1 MSKKKGLD
9 IDLNKL
15 IGWCK
20 SNLVLVILAVAS
32 IAAVVGLPRVAA
44 TWELEVEE
52 KLRDRAKEFIRLDN
66 LAGTRVTHP
75 RKKEESAIVV
85 VNQALI
91 DAYTRATDA
100 QSVVA
105 KEVIDQAQ
113 QHNHKEDYVVLFDST
128 LFGDQASR
136 TELEELPELFHRELE
151 LKYKQLLEL
160 ANAGSAATNEDLAS
174 SLEDARVE
182 FMVTNLSTKQ
192 DADLTKEQRTN
203 LENHLAE
210 RRLDLLHLYATDFS
224 LYLDEATLNIPAFSF
239 DPTPSPGELFTWQWR
254 YWAVADIVRAIAA
267 INDGQSEITSLIK
280 RVVSIDIV
288 GLPVPI
294 EDANVDGGSRPPSGS
309 NPPRPGGMPPR
320 PAGPT
325 GGPGPM
331 GGPTGGPTGTPPRP
345 SPSGGRPPSGGSNA
359 GMSPSHTGQTSGE
372 LYDLL
377 QVRLSLVVN
386 TERIPRVLDSFAS
399 HNFLTVIDLELRP
412 IDKFVAMGAGYDYGV
427 APVSLMTIVLEAA
440 WLRSWTVESMPDSV
454 KRALGIKTDG

>member
-52 KLRDRAKEFIRLDN
+52 TLRERAKEFIKLDN

-75 RKKEESAIVV
+75 FKKEESAIVV

-91 DAYTRATDA
+91 DAYTDATSA

-105 KEVIDQAQ
+105 KEVVKQAN
-113 QHNHKEDYVVLFDST
+113 QHNHKEDLRHRFDST
-128 LFGDQASR
+128 LFGDPTR
-136 TELEELPELFHRELE
+136 TQLEELPELFHRELE

-160 ANAGSAATNEDLAS
+160 AKAGTAATNEDLAS

-210 RRLDLLHLYATDFS
+210 RRLLLLQSHATDIS
-224 LYLDEATLNIPAFSF
+224 IYLDEATLNIPVFSF

-267 INDGQSEITSLIK
+267 INADNTEITSLIK
-280 RVVSIDIV
+280 RVVTIDIV

-412 IDKFVAMGAGYDYGV
+412 IDKFVAMGAGYEYGV

>member
-1 MSKKKGLD
+1 
-9 IDLNKL
+9 
-15 IGWCK
+15 
-20 SNLVLVILAVAS
+20 
-32 IAAVVGLPRVAA
+32 
-44 TWELEVEE
+44 
-52 KLRDRAKEFIRLDN
+52 
-66 LAGTRVTHP
+66 
-75 RKKEESAIVV
+75 
-85 VNQALI
+85 
-91 DAYTRATDA
+91 
-100 QSVVA
+100 
-105 KEVIDQAQ
+105 
-113 QHNHKEDYVVLFDST
+113 
-128 LFGDQASR
+128 
-136 TELEELPELFHRELE
+136 LFHRELE
-151 LKYKQLLEL
+151 LKYKALLKL
-160 ANAGSAATNEDLAS
+160 TNAGSATTNEYLAS
-174 SLEDARVE
+174 YLEDARKE
-182 FMVTNLSTKQ
+182 FMVTNLSTRH

-203 LENHLAE
+203 LEKHLAKL
-210 RRLDLLHLYATDFS
+210 RLDLLKSHANDIS

-399 HNFLTVIDLELRP
+399 HNFLTVIDLDLRP

-440 WLRSWTVESMPDSV
+440 WLRSWTVEFMPDSV
-454 KRALGIKTDG
+454 KRAIGIKTDG